1 MPSASTTMT
10 QPAASSPTLI
20 LIHGASGNGQMWTP
34 VRRHLDPGRT
44 ALAPDLPGH
53 ATRRTE
59 TFTLAGAVA
68 TVVATAAT
76 VAPAKVVLVGDSLGG
91 YTAMASASALPREQL
106 AGLVLGGCTANMV
119 GSAYRSLRI
128 RQAVIGSML
137 AVIGPTRMAQMV
149 GKALRKAGQTD
160 EDVQAQLDAGFNHR
174 VFPQAVAALHG
185 VDFRAILAAIEVPVL
200 IVNGSKDRI
209 FVDQEDSFMAV
220 ARNATQ
226 HRFENCEHGV
236 SIHRSAEFAALIDG
250 MARRVA
256 A

>member
-1 MPSASTTMT
+1 MT
-10 QPAASSPTLI
+10 QPTDSSPTLI
-20 LIHGASGNGQMWTP
+20 LIHGASGNGQMWGP
-34 VRRHLDPGRT
+34 VRRHLDPRWRVLT
-44 ALAPDLPGH
+44 PDLPGH
-53 ATRRTE
+53 ATRRDE
-59 TFTLAGAVA
+59 TFTLDGAVA
-68 TVVATAAT
+68 TVVAAAAS

-91 YTAMASASALPREQL
+91 YTAMASATALPREQL

-119 GSAYRSLRI
+119 GGAYRSLRI

-137 AVIGPTRMAQMV
+137 AVVGEKRMAQMV
-149 GKALRKAGQTD
+149 GKELRKAGQAD
-160 EDVQAQLDAGFNHR
+160 EDVQAQLDAGLNHR

-185 VDFRAILAAIEVPVL
+185 DFRAVLAAIEVPVL

-220 ARNATQ
+220 ARQATR

-236 SIHRSAEFAALIDG
+236 SIRRSAEFAALIDG
-250 MARRVA
+250 LARRVA